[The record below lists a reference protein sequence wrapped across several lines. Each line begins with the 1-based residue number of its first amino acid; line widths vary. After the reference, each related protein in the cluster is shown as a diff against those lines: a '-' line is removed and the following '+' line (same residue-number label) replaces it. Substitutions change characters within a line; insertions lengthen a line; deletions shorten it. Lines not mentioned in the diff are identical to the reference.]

1 MSTMIASHSLRT
13 SRGFRL
19 VRRFAMAA
27 ALGLSLQSGF
37 ISAPAI
43 AQEGQVIAVVNGFP
57 ITGFD
62 IPQRQRL
69 LQLINGRAPSRQEAL
84 DDIIN
89 DRVKF
94 VESRRFRVQATDA
107 QVDQAFA
114 QVAARSGVNPIAFEQ
129 VLRSQGIEAR
139 VYKGRI
145 RADLSWTNLI
155 QARYGRTV
163 FVPDAQLDAEVNKRT
178 SGNSRAVEYTLR
190 QVTVVVAPN
199 AAPGVV
205 QQRAGVVQ
213 TLRSRFENCTTG
225 PELINATTD
234 AAIREP
240 IRRSSSDLGAEFR
253 RVLDSTQVGR
263 LTPPSRTSQG
273 FEMIALCGKNE
284 MRSDN
289 QVMRNQVRDELTQT
303 ELRRISQ
310 TYLQQIR
317 RQAVIE
323 YPRGRP

>member
-1 MSTMIASHSLRT
+1 
-13 SRGFRL
+13 
-19 VRRFAMAA
+19 
-27 ALGLSLQSGF
+27 
-37 ISAPAI
+37 
-43 AQEGQVIAVVNGFP
+43 
-57 ITGFD
+57 
-62 IPQRQRL
+62 
-69 LQLINGRAPSRQEAL
+69 
-84 DDIIN
+84 
-89 DRVKF
+89 
-94 VESRRFRVQATDA
+94 
-107 QVDQAFA
+107 
-114 QVAARSGVNPIAFEQ
+114 
-129 VLRSQGIEAR
+129 
-139 VYKGRI
+139 
-145 RADLSWTNLI
+145 
-155 QARYGRTV
+155 
-163 FVPDAQLDAEVNKRT
+163 LDAEVNKRT

-273 FEMIALCGKNE
+273 FEMIALCGKSE